1 MFRARNAHCVA
12 KGRNEMRQEL
22 QSALNAAR
30 QIPRE
35 ELPRLLGELE
45 EIRFTAI
52 ARLTP
57 PPSIATTAD
66 ELLDVDQAASRLGM
80 SKDYLYRHHAQFPFA
95 RRVGRR
101 SVRFSARGIEE
112 YTRAAK
118 SY

>member
-1 MFRARNAHCVA
+1 
-12 KGRNEMRQEL
+12 MRHEL
-22 QSALNAAR
+22 QNALNAAR

-57 PPSIATTAD
+57 PPIAAPPD
-66 ELLDVDQAASRLGM
+66 ELLDVEQAASRLGI
-80 SKDYLYRHHAQFPFA
+80 SKDYLYRHHAEFPFT
-95 RRVGRR
+95 RRLGR

-112 YTRAAK
+112 YAK
-118 SY
+118 FANT